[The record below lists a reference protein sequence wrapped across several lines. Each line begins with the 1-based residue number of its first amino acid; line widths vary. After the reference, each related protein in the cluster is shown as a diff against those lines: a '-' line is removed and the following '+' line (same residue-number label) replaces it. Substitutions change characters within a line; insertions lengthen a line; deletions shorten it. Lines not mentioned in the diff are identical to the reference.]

1 MALAVVV
8 TLVAGLYPWN
18 APQHGK
24 AASRMEGFA
33 GGASL
38 MAKKRQFHVVQRL
51 KTHRLAEAERR
62 QLLARDTGARHVRE
76 AWQIREVRE
85 LRALSEVRELR
96 EVRAVAGPLSVH
108 QRLYG
113 LQLRRQPGPRGWKS
127 LLEGGGAYRET
138 RGTAGKH
145 GRDAFAAING
155 AGHDHGLVH
164 RIADRLDQG
173 RHVAPE
179 TVGQQVQAMNALQPR
194 DAARAGHDVL
204 GRP

>member
-24 AASRMEGFA
+24 AASRVEGFA

-62 QLLARDTGARHVRE
+62 QLLARGTGAGNVRE
-76 AWQIREVRE
+76 AWPAREVRE
-85 LRALSEVRELR
+85 LRALSEVR
-96 EVRAVAGPLSVH
+96 AMAGPLSVH

-155 AGHDHGLVH
+155 AGHDHGFVH

>member
-8 TLVAGLYPWN
+8 TLVAGLSPRN
-18 APQHGK
+18 APQRGETE
-24 AASRMEGFA
+24 SRMKGLA
-33 GGASL
+33 GGAFL
-38 MAKKRQFHVVQRL
+38 LAKKRQFHVVQRL

-62 QLLARDTGARHVRE
+62 QLLARDTGGRNVRE
-76 AWQIREVRE
+76 AWQTRAISEVREVRE
-85 LRALSEVRELR
+85 VREG
-96 EVRAVAGPLSVH
+96 RAVAGPVSVH

-138 RGTAGKH
+138 RGAAGKH

-155 AGHDHGLVH
+155 AGHDHGFVH

-179 TVGQQVQAMNALQPR
+179 PVGQQVQPMNALQAR

>member
-1 MALAVVV
+1 MALAAVVA
-8 TLVAGLYPWN
+8 LVAGLH
-18 APQHGK
+18 ACSGPQRLQAQGC
-24 AASRMEGFA
+24 RVDGVA
-33 GGASL
+33 GGAL
-38 MAKKRQFHVVQRL
+38 FMAKKRQFHVLQRL
-51 KTHRLAEAERR
+51 KTHRLAEAER
-62 QLLARDTGARHVRE
+62 QQMLLARDAVRGT
-76 AWQIREVRE
+76 RV
-85 LRALSEVRELR
+85 L
-96 EVRAVAGPLSVH
+96 AGPASVQ

-155 AGHDHGLVH
+155 AGHDHGFVH

-179 TVGQQVQAMNALQPR
+179 SVGQQVQAMNAFQPR